1 MFGPEEADATPIL
14 DPKKSTDWDTT
25 VDLLGFTVSTHTLR
39 ISVTEGKISAI
50 RLTLE
55 QEWPLTRNPAS
66 AQEVLS
72 VAGKL
77 WNFTYVVRAGRYF
90 VWQLLALTG
99 LHKNARTK
107 KRTRRVVDLGWE
119 FHNDIAFW
127 RWTMDRQ
134 LVRKGE
140 SLCAPIYDHI
150 MRAPARR
157 YYSDASFTAIG
168 GFFPELKVYWRYSL
182 AEALT
187 LELKEKSVTKQAGS
201 ITINL
206 LELIGMMMSAFV
218 MQMTENDRPEY
229 AGDTVLLRGDNV
241 SAVSWLNRCGGARD
255 KRAALV
261 MRIMGRL
268 EITSSWSHKP
278 KHIPDVLNVLADGIS
293 RWQPDQI
300 AEKLRSHV
308 NEGDW
313 RQVPLGQNTL
323 EFLSILLQPAFPK
336 ERVDEGMWNLLTY
349 DTSLGSRMS
358 HRHDRD

>member
-1 MFGPEEADATPIL
+1 MN
-14 DPKKSTDWDTT
+14 
-25 VDLLGFTVSTHTLR
+25 THTLR
-39 ISVTEGKISAI
+39 ISVTEGKIAAI

-55 QEWPLTRNPAS
+55 QEWPLTRKQAS

-77 WNFTYVVRAGRYF
+77 WNLTYVVRAGWYF

-99 LHKNARTK
+99 LHKNTRTNE
-107 KRTRRVVDLGWE
+107 RTRRVVDLEWE

-127 RWTMDRQ
+127 KWTIDQQ

-157 YYSDASFTAIG
+157 SCSDVSFTAIG
-168 GFFPELKVYWRYSL
+168 DFCPELKVYWRYSL

-187 LELKEKSVTKQAGS
+187 LELKKQSVTKLAVS

-218 MQMTENDRPEY
+218 MQITENDRPEC
-229 AGDTVLLRGDNV
+229 ARDTVLLRGDNV
-241 SAVSWLNRCGGARD
+241 SAVSWLNRCDGARD

-268 EITSSWSHKP
+268 EITCGWSHEA
-278 KHIPDVLNVLADGIS
+278 KHIPSVLNVLADGIS
-293 RWQPDQI
+293 RWQTDRI

-313 RQVPLGQNTL
+313 RQVPLGQNSL
-323 EFLSILLQPAFPK
+323 EFVSILLQPAFTK
-336 ERVDEGMWNLLTY
+336 ERVDEGMWNLLTH
-349 DTSLGSRMS
+349 DTSLSSRMS
-358 HRHDRD
+358 RRYNRDQKRRKG